1 MKDKLS
7 PTLELCGHELNLK
20 ENFSGDKFID
30 NEYTGNFI
38 INEKEVKVL
47 ITVDERLE
55 DYKNTCEKFLNNFEE
70 NYKKV
75 LMTIAKELCFEINQ
89 WHQNL
94 DHEITQEEIVKRLSK
109 SNLEIDCA
117 FGEFWVVILEDDGLA
132 FGEQFIYQ
140 ENLDTHEVI
149 IELG

>member
-1 MKDKLS
+1 MKDKLNQK
-7 PTLELCGHELNLK
+7 LELCGHELNLK

-38 INEKEVKVL
+38 INEKEIKVL
-47 ITVDERLE
+47 ITVDERLV
-55 DYKNTCEKFLNNFEE
+55 DYKITCEKFLNNFEE
-70 NYKKV
+70 NYKNV

-89 WHQNL
+89 WHQNR

-117 FGEFWVVILEDDGLA
+117 FGEFWVVILDDDGLA